1 MSKTELQ
8 SLEPSEA
15 DFRRRDA
22 AGLCIDC
29 GEASQP
35 ARRAGEAK
43 TPKHHRCD
51 PCRRVYGSRH
61 ELRRLLCDT
70 NHLHYVADVPDAVC
84 SWCGQPIA
92 IDVFHYSYPAPEPAT
107 SLRRACDR
115 CVHDARF
122 EIAPAASVVQVDVLP
137 FDTGSGRPFMAV
149 SVPVGVPALFA
160 LGVSFVGLSE
170 VTESHRQ
177 GSVRYQAEC
186 EHVRIVTRERHR
198 LACGSPSRAPGRR
211 PGGVTLGFSDRCPVS
226 GARRRRRHPVPYRP
240 WWSTRS
246 PAWRAPAWTG
256 QLTRWWADTF
266 PPMLSRHRAR
276 AGRVT
281 RNWPVPGWKRSTIF
295 LRTVG
300 NIPK

>member
-1 MSKTELQ
+1 MNRKNRGRPPGAGAGKSRDIPPLQKPKMSKTELQ

-29 GEASQP
+29 GEAPQP

-51 PCRRVYGSRH
+51 PCRRVYGSRQ

-160 LGVSFVGLSE
+160 LGVSFVGLWE

-186 EHVRIVTRERHR
+186 EHVRIVVVGVAGDSAGVERVADIVR
-198 LACGSPSRAPGRR
+198 NVSAVALAVHLPGHWKRVVRGVLYDTGPDGQRA
-211 PGGVTLGFSDRCPVS
+211 
-226 GARRRRRHPVPYRP
+226 ARRL
-240 WWSTRS
+240 
-246 PAWRAPAWTG
+246 RALAPTAASYDIYLP
-256 QLTRWWADTF
+256 QDVVNR
-266 PPMLSRHRAR
+266 
-276 AGRVT
+276 
-281 RNWPVPGWKRSTIF
+281 
-295 LRTVG
+295 
-300 NIPK
+300 

>member
-1 MSKTELQ
+1 MVKVADPAWPGAVECRTQIGAHLSRLWREARQRELDEIREEFYRCVESSTTRSRDGYPPAPPSNERSAIRSGPYNLDHEPEKQGPPFWRRGRKSRDIPPLQKPKMSKTELQ

-137 FDTGSGRPFMAV
+137 FDTSCIPSFCSIRSRRKPPDTPAV
-149 SVPVGVPALFA
+149 P
-160 LGVSFVGLSE
+160 
-170 VTESHRQ
+170 
-177 GSVRYQAEC
+177 
-186 EHVRIVTRERHR
+186 
-198 LACGSPSRAPGRR
+198 
-211 PGGVTLGFSDRCPVS
+211 
-226 GARRRRRHPVPYRP
+226 
-240 WWSTRS
+240 
-246 PAWRAPAWTG
+246 
-256 QLTRWWADTF
+256 
-266 PPMLSRHRAR
+266 
-276 AGRVT
+276 
-281 RNWPVPGWKRSTIF
+281 
-295 LRTVG
+295 
-300 NIPK
+300 